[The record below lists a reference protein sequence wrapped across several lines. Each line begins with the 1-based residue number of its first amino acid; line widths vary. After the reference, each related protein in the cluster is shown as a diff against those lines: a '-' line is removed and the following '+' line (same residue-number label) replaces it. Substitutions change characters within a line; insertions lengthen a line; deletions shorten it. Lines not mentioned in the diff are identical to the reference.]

1 MHMKKRLILFCCLGV
16 FQHAFTQ
23 TDFIANK
30 AQLITTL
37 SFEELTGGIII
48 VKAKLNEGSDSL
60 NFILDTGSG
69 GASLDSALAVLLGL
83 KIEPSEKIVKGIA
96 GIKKVPFTYNHQLY
110 FSNLSIDHLDFYI
123 NDYSLLTSVYGVKI
137 DGIIGYSF
145 LRKYIFYIN
154 YDTHL
159 ISLYSPGEYDYKGGA
174 YLNTKFYNLPVTA
187 LVLKDAN
194 KIASNFIFDI
204 GAGLNV
210 LISEKYDS
218 ANKLFLKKRN
228 RLPVQA
234 EGIGGKKQM
243 SISIVG
249 KVQVGPY
256 RFRKVPVHV
265 FDDTYN
271 VTNYPGI
278 GGILGNDLLRRF
290 NVVLNYPDESIY
302 IIPNKHFN
310 DLFDY
315 AYTGL
320 GIYLVDNQITVVD
333 IQENSPGDKA
343 GFKSGDVIMSI
354 GTRLIT
360 NIQALK
366 NALQNSI
373 GKVKVIVFRNGIP
386 LPLTIR
392 IRDIRRKF

>member
-1 MHMKKRLILFCCLGV
+1 MKKRLILFCCLGV
-16 FQHAFTQ
+16 FQQAFTQ
-23 TDFIANK
+23 TDFVANK

-37 SFEELTGGIII
+37 SFEEMTGGIII
-48 VKAKLNEGSDSL
+48 IKAKLNENSDSL

-69 GASLDSALAVLLGL
+69 GASIDSALAVLLGL
-83 KIEPSEKIVKGIA
+83 KIVPSEKIVKGIA
-96 GIKKVPFTYNHQLY
+96 GIKKVPFTYNHQLL
-110 FSNLSIDHLDFYI
+110 FPNLNIDHLDFYI

-145 LRKYIFYIN
+145 LRKFIFLIN

-159 ISLYSPGEYDYKGGA
+159 ISVYSPGEYDYKGGEF
-174 YLNTKFYNLPVTA
+174 LKTKFYNLPVTT

-194 KIASNFIFDI
+194 KQTPNFIFDI

-218 ANKLFLKKRN
+218 TNTLFFKKRN

-234 EGIGGKKQM
+234 EGIGGKKKM
-243 SISIVG
+243 NISIVG
-249 KVQVGPY
+249 KVQIGP
-256 RFRKVPVHV
+256 FHFKNVPVHI
-265 FDDTYN
+265 FDDEYN
-271 VTNYPGI
+271 VTNYPNI

-290 NVVLNYPDESIY
+290 NVVLNYPNESIY
-302 IIPNKHFN
+302 ISPNKHFN

-320 GIYLVDNQITVVD
+320 GIYLVGNQITVVD
-333 IQENSPGDKA
+333 IQQKSPGEKA
-343 GFKSGDVIMSI
+343 GFQSGDIIMSVGNRI
-354 GTRLIT
+354 IY
-360 NIQALK
+360 NIQELK

-392 IRDIRRKF
+392 IRDIRRRF

>member
-1 MHMKKRLILFCCLGV
+1 MKKRLILFCCLGV
-16 FQHAFTQ
+16 FQQAFTQ
-23 TDFIANK
+23 VDFIANK

-48 VKAKLNEGSDSL
+48 IKAKLNENSDSL

-83 KIEPSEKIVKGIA
+83 KIVPSEKVVKGIA
-96 GIKKVPFTYNHQLY
+96 GIKKVPFTYNHQLS
-110 FSNLSIDHLDFYI
+110 FRNLNMDHFDFYI

-145 LRKYIFYIN
+145 LRKYIFFIN

-159 ISLYSPGEYDYKGGA
+159 ISLYTPGEYDYKGGVF
-174 YLNTKFYNLPVTA
+174 LKTKFYNLPVTS
-187 LVLKDAN
+187 VFLKDAN
-194 KIASNFIFDI
+194 KLTPNFIFDI

-210 LISEKYDS
+210 LISEKFDS
-218 ANKLFLKKRN
+218 TNNLFYKKRN

-243 SISIVG
+243 NISLVN
-249 KVQVGPY
+249 KVQIGTY
-256 RFRKVPVHV
+256 RFKKVPIHI
-265 FDDTYN
+265 FDDEYN
-271 VTNYPGI
+271 VTNFPNI

-290 NVVLNYPDESIY
+290 NVVLNYPNESIY

-333 IQENSPGDKA
+333 IQQNSPGEIA
-343 GFKSGDVIMSI
+343 GFRSGDVIMSI
-354 GTRLIT
+354 GNRIIT
-360 NIQALK
+360 NIQELK
-366 NALQNSI
+366 NVLQNSI

-386 LPLTIR
+386 LTLTIR
-392 IRDIRRKF
+392 IRDIRRRF

>member
-1 MHMKKRLILFCCLGV
+1 MKKRLILFCCLGV
-16 FQHAFTQ
+16 FQQAFTQ
-23 TDFIANK
+23 VDFIANK

-48 VKAKLNEGSDSL
+48 IKAKLNENSDSL

-83 KIEPSEKIVKGIA
+83 KIVPSEKVVKGIA
-96 GIKKVPFTYNHQLY
+96 GIKKVPFTYNHQLS
-110 FSNLSIDHLDFYI
+110 FRNLNMDHFDFYI

-145 LRKYIFYIN
+145 LRKYIFFIN

-159 ISLYSPGEYDYKGGA
+159 ISLYTPGEYDYKGGVF
-174 YLNTKFYNLPVTA
+174 LKTKFYNLPVTA

-194 KIASNFIFDI
+194 KLTPNFIFDI

-210 LISEKYDS
+210 LISEKFDS
-218 ANKLFLKKRN
+218 TNNLFYKKRN
-228 RLPVQA
+228 RLSVQA

-243 SISIVG
+243 NISLVN
-249 KVQVGPY
+249 KVQIGTY
-256 RFRKVPVHV
+256 RFKKVPIHI
-265 FDDTYN
+265 FDDEYN
-271 VTNYPGI
+271 VTNFPNI

-290 NVVLNYPDESIY
+290 NVVLNYPNESIY

-333 IQENSPGDKA
+333 IQQNSPGEIA
-343 GFKSGDVIMSI
+343 GFRSGDVIMSI
-354 GTRLIT
+354 GNRIIT
-360 NIQALK
+360 NIQELK
-366 NALQNSI
+366 NVLQNSI

-386 LPLTIR
+386 LTLTIR
-392 IRDIRRKF
+392 IRDIRRRF